1 MKKVLFVCVKNSSR
15 SPMAEA
21 LTRLYAKGWEP
32 VSAGINP
39 GEGPNPEAV
48 KAMGEIGLD
57 LSGHRP
63 RHISAFQGTT
73 FDLVVKMDAPDLSDF
88 VHARWME
95 NWDVPDPANGGIEE
109 FRKVRDQLAERI
121 QVALGRAERPAR
133 YASITSG

>member
-1 MKKVLFVCVKNSSR
+1 LKKVLFVCVKNSSR

-32 VSAGINP
+32 VSAGIQP
-39 GEGPNPEAV
+39 GTEPNPEAV

-57 LSGHRP
+57 LGGHRP
-63 RHISAFQGTT
+63 KHISAFQGTT

-95 NWDVPDPANGGIEE
+95 NWDIPDPANGGIDE
-109 FRKVRDQLAERI
+109 FRKVRDLLAQRVRDALGSREEAERDS
-121 QVALGRAERPAR
+121 LSRAA
-133 YASITSG
+133 